1 MSGRPQGASWW
12 NSTMETK
19 AAVDVILATENLT
32 DRLEP
37 QDGQWL
43 LDWAISQ
50 TGKLIDG
57 LYNEQVAL
65 GKLNALI
72 AVVRKLNQIVGSRTT
87 KTPDALAA
95 DVRIFAMMYAN
106 AYSRS
111 FRSLSA
117 ESLNRVAGNLS
128 TLSARESL
136 ENLIAFAQSHNSHH

>member
-1 MSGRPQGASWW
+1 
-12 NSTMETK
+12 METK
-19 AAVDVILATENLT
+19 AAIDVILATENLT
-32 DRLEP
+32 DRLELE
-37 QDGQWL
+37 DGQWL
-43 LDWAISQ
+43 LDWAINQ
-50 TGKLIDG
+50 AGKLIDG

-128 TLSARESL
+128 TLSARQAL